1 MALDEEAVEKLV
13 KAGEIAARTRELGA
27 RLVREGSRA
36 SEVCSR
42 LEEYI
47 VENGARPAFPCNFS
61 VNHVA
66 AHYTPGVSD
75 DVVVKE
81 GDIVKVDVGV
91 SIDGFIADTAVT
103 VDVGGSHEGLVR
115 ASEEALDAV
124 VRLMRPR
131 IRIYEIGKAIEPV
144 VKRRGFRV
152 IRNLAGHT
160 IGRYTIHAGTSIPNY
175 PERKSFYA
183 RIEPG
188 TVVAIEPFATN
199 GRGYV
204 VEGGPVNI
212 YAYTGKKPR
221 IPLNELETEI
231 LEHVREEYRTLPFTP
246 RWLARRWRPEEV
258 VEALKSLASK
268 GVLHAYPVLVESGRG
283 LVSQAEH
290 TFVVL
295 KDRVIATTC
304 PECGQ

>member
-1 MALDEEAVEKLV
+1 MTLDDEAVEKLV
-13 KAGEIAARTRELGA
+13 KAGEIAARAREMGA

-36 SEVCSR
+36 SEVCAK

-47 VENGARPAFPCNFS
+47 VESGARPAFPCNFS

-75 DVVVKE
+75 DVVVRE
-81 GDIVKVDVGV
+81 GDLVKVDVGV
-91 SIDGFIADTAVT
+91 SVDGFIADTAIT
-103 VDVGGSHEGLVR
+103 VDVGGSHGDLVR
-115 ASEEALDAV
+115 AAEEALEAV
-124 VRLMRPR
+124 LRIMKPR
-131 IRIYEIGKAIEPV
+131 VRIYEIGRAVEPV
-144 VKRRGFRV
+144 IKRRGFRV

-160 IGRYTIHAGTSIPNY
+160 IGRYVIHAGTSVPNY

-204 VEGGPVNI
+204 VESGPVNI
-212 YAYTGKKPR
+212 YSYTGKKPR
-221 IPLNELETEI
+221 IPLNEVESEI
-231 LEHVREEYRTLPFTP
+231 LEYVREEFKTLPFTP
-246 RWLARRWRPEEV
+246 RWLAGRWDPAKV

-295 KDRVIATTC
+295 RDRVIVTTC
-304 PECGQ
+304 PDCGQ